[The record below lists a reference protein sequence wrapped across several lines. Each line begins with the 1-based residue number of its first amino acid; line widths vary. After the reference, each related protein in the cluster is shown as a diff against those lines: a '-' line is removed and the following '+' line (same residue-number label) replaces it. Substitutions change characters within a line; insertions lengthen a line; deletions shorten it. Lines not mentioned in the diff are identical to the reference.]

1 MTTRVR
7 FAPSPTGYLH
17 IGSARTA
24 LFNYL
29 YARHTGG
36 KFLLRIEDTDL
47 ARSTEESTRSIL
59 DGLAWLELD
68 QDEEIVFQSDNADKH
83 RATAKKLLA
92 EGKAYRDF
100 TPKAEPNDANV
111 KDAIKDRARAN
122 QGEKNLRDNPYRD
135 LTAEESNKRAAA
147 GEPFAIRLKVP
158 DVRTGSGSD
167 RVPAVLKTSFE
178 DAVYGLQER
187 DYAET
192 EDLVLLRSDGHPLY
206 NLAVVCDDIEMQI
219 THVIRGQDHLTNTH
233 KQILIYEA
241 LGITPPTFAHL
252 PLIMAPNKGKLSKRK
267 HGEVVS
273 MTTYRDAGFLAA
285 AFRNFL
291 ALLGWSAGEEKE
303 IYSLVEL
310 IETFSLDGI
319 HRSNAVFNFTEND
332 PRKWTDDKAQWMNA
346 EYIRTMPI
354 GELLP
359 FVKAELKSAKL
370 WREEYEEQL
379 SVVSGQLS
387 EDADTLQ
394 KPARSKGEM
403 IRTPPSVSSPQI
415 SKSSSDEM
423 QKTAREQ
430 GRYIQPEIGS
440 SEWFENT
447 INLIRQR
454 FFTLKDFSSQGRAY
468 FSEDYDFDPAAI
480 AKNLTKF
487 PELKTWLP
495 ELADRFEAEFGD
507 SVSSPHVSKGY
518 GEAANWPPAN
528 AGGSDTFTEAN
539 IELVVKAF
547 TEEKGTKLGVIMN
560 GARTLITGVAVGPSM
575 LSVFEV
581 IGLERIIMRLRSH
594 VAWNS

>member
-59 DGLAWLELD
+59 DGLAWLEL
-68 QDEEIVFQSDNADKH
+68 QHDEEIVFQSDNADKH

-111 KDAIKDRARAN
+111 KDTIKDRARAN
-122 QGEKNLRDNPYRD
+122 QGEKNMRDNPYRD
-135 LTAEESNKRAAA
+135 LPAEESDARAAT

-167 RVPAVLKTSFE
+167 WASLSGKTSFE
-178 DAVYGLQER
+178 DQVYGLQER
-187 DYAET
+187 DHTET

-233 KQILIYEA
+233 KQVLIYEA
-241 LGITPPTFAHL
+241 LGVTPPTFAHL

-291 ALLGWSAGEEKE
+291 ALLGWSASEEQE
-303 IYSLVEL
+303 IYSLEEL
-310 IETFSLDGI
+310 VLKFSLEGI

-346 EYIRTMPI
+346 EYIRTMPLD
-354 GELLP
+354 ELIP
-359 FVKAELKSAKL
+359 FVRPELKAAKL
-370 WREEYEEQL
+370 WREEYED
-379 SVVSGQLS
+379 
-387 EDADTLQ
+387 EDKA
-394 KPARSKGEM
+394 
-403 IRTPPSVSSPQI
+403 
-415 SKSSSDEM
+415 
-423 QKTAREQ
+423 
-430 GRYIQPEIGS
+430 
-440 SEWFENT
+440 WFENT

-454 FFTLKDFSSQGRAY
+454 FFTLKDFSKQGRAY
-468 FSEDYDFDPAAI
+468 FSEDYDVDPAAI
-480 AKNLTKF
+480 EKNLNKF
-487 PELKTWLP
+487 PDLKTWLP
-495 ELADRFEAEFGD
+495 ELADRFEAEFADETETRPVG
-507 SVSSPHVSKGY
+507 SVSSD
-518 GEAANWPPAN
+518 A
-528 AGGSDTFTEAN
+528 DTGHGFTEAN
-539 IELVVKAF
+539 IETVVKAF

-560 GARTLITGVAVGPSM
+560 GARTLLTGIAVGPSM
-575 LSVFEV
+575 LSVFET
-581 IGLERIIMRLRSH
+581 IGLERTLMRLKSQI
-594 VAWNS
+594 VWNNQ